1 MFGFGCGDIHNMAK
15 GHVVVVVVVGDEV
28 DIV

>member
-1 MFGFGCGDIHNMAK
+1 MFGFGCGDIHNMDK
-15 GHVVVVVVVGDEV
+15 GHVVVVVVGDEV